1 MRVDDSDSPGVGKY
15 IINKNTIGTHETDP
29 ILVTDPAYSMP
40 KAARDVVQNKMAQ
53 STPGHAWL
61 PGKEKIPGHY
71 SAFRV
76 GRRTSAGISK
86 IHIFIFILKFS
97 NNL

>member
-29 ILVTDPAYSMP
+29 ILITDPAYSMP

-86 IHIFIFILKFS
+86 LSIHTKIS